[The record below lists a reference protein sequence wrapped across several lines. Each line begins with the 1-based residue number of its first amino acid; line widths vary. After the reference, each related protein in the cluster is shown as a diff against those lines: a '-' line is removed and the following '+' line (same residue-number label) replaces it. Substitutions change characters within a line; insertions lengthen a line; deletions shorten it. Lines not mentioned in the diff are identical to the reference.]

1 VRITDASDYAQGVE
15 DLSRGWW
22 LQNRKRADETPLIY
36 ERFVRK
42 TGLYHC
48 YVLRRAREYAN
59 SCNTAGIDPND
70 FEDARLCLH
79 VGLRDLTAVVTN
91 DIDMQRPLSA
101 TVGILNAMADIAR
114 HTPLQVWDTVGFL
127 STLLP
132 SLVL

>member
-1 VRITDASDYAQGVE
+1 MCSA
-15 DLSRGWW
+15 
-22 LQNRKRADETPLIY
+22 
-36 ERFVRK
+36 
-42 TGLYHC
+42 
-48 YVLRRAREYAN
+48 EYAN
-59 SCNTAGIDPND
+59 SCTTAGIDPND